1 MRRIMPIEF
10 TCNKSQLTQYTP
22 PPRTLIISRD
32 SMKLGSLLN
41 RNGFYGIAS
50 LTLKS
55 VKLMNE
61 YSMESNNLFH
71 ENSGL
76 RMRTWK
82 PEWWPQSVN
91 QIYLPQVDYP
101 FSLFN
106 IIP

>member
-1 MRRIMPIEF
+1 MKRIMPIEF
-10 TCNKSQLTQYTP
+10 TCDKSQLTQYTP
-22 PPRTLIISRD
+22 PPRTLIRS
-32 SMKLGSLLN
+32 SNSLKLGSLLN
-41 RNGFYGIAS
+41 RNGFNGIAS

-55 VKLMNE
+55 VKLNNE
-61 YSMESNNLFH
+61 HSMECNDLFH
-71 ENSGL
+71 DNSGL

-82 PEWWPQSVN
+82 PQWWPKSVN